1 MLPSF
6 VVGHAEGKVHALY
19 VGMDAGEAKR
29 TYSANV
35 TNTKFSKVQLFIR
48 PEADRR
54 ASPEKTVARDQMKV
68 EEAAKRAAEEKA
80 AETEKPI
87 EQPKR
92 KATK

>member
-29 TYSANV
+29 VYSANV
-35 TNTKFSKVQLFIR
+35 TNTKFFKIQLFVR

-54 ASPEKTVARDQMKV
+54 ASPEKTVARDQLKA
-68 EEAAKRAAEEKA
+68 EEAAKRADGEA
-80 AETEKPI
+80 EKPA